1 MGDRTPYGTSRGP
14 LSGLNAAPRAGLGTA
29 TAATGRRPVG
39 TLSAAIGGSVLDMD
53 FRHTVERAQ
62 RLKQLHA
69 DFKPLVLP
77 TVWDVWS
84 ARTAAGAGFPALTV
98 GSHPLADSRGAE
110 DQEGQ
115 TFEEVLAAVRPII
128 AAVDVPVSVDLE
140 AGYGQKPADLIA
152 GLTEVGGVGLNIEDT
167 VHSDGGRVRTTQEH
181 ASYIAGLRAAAD
193 DAGIPVWI
201 NGRTDLFLHAENAS
215 DVLDEAIER
224 LRAMEEA
231 GADSV
236 YPVRIQDNDELLTAV
251 TGAVGV
257 PVNST
262 AHPVKHDLERFRR
275 LGVGRITYGPLLQ
288 LALTDAMKDMLR
300 PWAP

>member
-1 MGDRTPYGTSRGP
+1 
-14 LSGLNAAPRAGLGTA
+14 
-29 TAATGRRPVG
+29 
-39 TLSAAIGGSVLDMD
+39 MD
-53 FRHTVERAQ
+53 SHTTVERAQ
-62 RLKQLHA
+62 RFKQLHA
-69 DFKPLVLP
+69 EYKPLVLP

-84 ARTAAGAGFPALTV
+84 ARTAADAGFPALTV
-98 GSHPLADSRGAE
+98 GSHPLAGSRGAD

-140 AGYGQKPADLIA
+140 AGYGQKPADLAA
-152 GLTEVGGVGLNIEDT
+152 GLIEVGGVGLNIEDT
-167 VHSDGGRVRTTQEH
+167 VHSEGGRVRSTQEH

-201 NGRTDLFLHAENAS
+201 NGRTDLFLHADNPS
-215 DVLDEAIER
+215 DVLNEVIER
-224 LRAMEEA
+224 LRAMEQA

-236 YPVRIQDNDELLTAV
+236 YPVRIQDNDDLLAAV
-251 TGAVGV
+251 TGSVAV

-288 LALTDAMKDMLR
+288 FAMTDAMKDMLG

>member
-1 MGDRTPYGTSRGP
+1 MIYR
-14 LSGLNAAPRAGLGTA
+14 N
-29 TAATGRRPVG
+29 
-39 TLSAAIGGSVLDMD
+39 
-53 FRHTVERAQ
+53 TVQRSQ

-69 DFKPLVLP
+69 EYKPLVLP

-84 ARTAAGAGFPALTV
+84 ARTAADAGFPALTI

-110 DQEGQ
+110 DHEGQ

-140 AGYGQKPADLIA
+140 AGYGQQPADLIA

-167 VHSDGGRVRTTQEH
+167 VHSDGGRVRSTQEH
-181 ASYIAGLRAAAD
+181 AAYIAGLRAAAD
-193 DAGIPVWI
+193 NAGIPVWV
-201 NGRTDLFLHAENAS
+201 NGRTDLFLHAEDAAG
-215 DVLDEAIER
+215 VLDEAIER
-224 LRAMEEA
+224 LRALEQA
-231 GADSV
+231 GADSL
-236 YPVRIQDNDELLTAV
+236 YPVGIQDNDDLLTKVIAAV
-251 TGAVGV
+251 AI

-288 LALTDAMKDMLR
+288 FAMTDTMKDMLV

>member
-1 MGDRTPYGTSRGP
+1 MDSRT
-14 LSGLNAAPRAGLGTA
+14 
-29 TAATGRRPVG
+29 
-39 TLSAAIGGSVLDMD
+39 
-53 FRHTVERAQ
+53 TVERAQ

-69 DFKPLVLP
+69 DHKPLVLP

-84 ARTAAGAGFPALTV
+84 ARTAVGAGFPALTV
-98 GSHPLADSRGAE
+98 GSHPLADSRGAA
-110 DQEGQ
+110 DHEGQ
-115 TFEEVLAAVRPII
+115 TLEEVLAAVRPII

-140 AGYGQKPADLIA
+140 AGYGHEPADLVA

-167 VHSDGGRVRTTQEH
+167 VHSDGGRVRSAQEH

-201 NGRTDLFLHAENAS
+201 NGRTDLFLNTKDAS
-215 DVLDEAIER
+215 SVLDEAIER
-224 LRAMEEA
+224 LRAMERA
-231 GADSV
+231 GADSL
-236 YPVRIQDNDELLTAV
+236 YPVGIQDDDDLLAAV
-251 TGAVGV
+251 TGAVAV
-257 PVNST
+257 PVNAT

-288 LALTDAMKDMLR
+288 FAVTDAMKSMLG

>member
-1 MGDRTPYGTSRGP
+1 
-14 LSGLNAAPRAGLGTA
+14 
-29 TAATGRRPVG
+29 
-39 TLSAAIGGSVLDMD
+39 MD
-53 FRHTVERAQ
+53 FRTTVERAQ

-69 DFKPLVLP
+69 EYKPLVLP

-84 ARTAAGAGFPALTV
+84 ARTAADAGFPALTI

-110 DQEGQ
+110 DHEGQ

-140 AGYGQKPADLIA
+140 AGYGQQPADLIA

-167 VHSDGGRVRTTQEH
+167 VHSDGGRVRSTQEH
-181 ASYIAGLRAAAD
+181 AAYIAGLRAAAD
-193 DAGIPVWI
+193 NAGIPVWV
-201 NGRTDLFLHAENAS
+201 NGRTDLFLHAEDAAG
-215 DVLDEAIER
+215 VLDEAIER
-224 LRAMEEA
+224 LRALEQA
-231 GADSV
+231 GADSL
-236 YPVRIQDNDELLTAV
+236 YPVGIQDNDDLLTKVIAAV
-251 TGAVGV
+251 AI

-262 AHPVKHDLERFRR
+262 AHPVKHDPERFRR

-288 LALTDAMKDMLR
+288 FAMTDTMKDMLV

>member
-1 MGDRTPYGTSRGP
+1 
-14 LSGLNAAPRAGLGTA
+14 
-29 TAATGRRPVG
+29 
-39 TLSAAIGGSVLDMD
+39 MD
-53 FRHTVERAQ
+53 IRITVERAQ

-69 DFKPLVLP
+69 DNRPLVLP

-84 ARTAAGAGFPALTV
+84 ARTAADAGFPALTI
-98 GSHPLADSRGAE
+98 GSHPLADSRGAA
-110 DQEGQ
+110 DHEGQ

-140 AGYGQKPADLIA
+140 AGYGQEPADLVA
-152 GLTEVGGVGLNIEDT
+152 GLIEVGGAGLNLEDT

-181 ASYIAGLRAAAD
+181 ASYIAGVRAAAD
-193 DAGIPVWI
+193 AAGVPLWV
-201 NGRTDLFLHAENAS
+201 NGRTDLFLHATDAA
-215 DVLDEAIER
+215 DVLKEAIER
-224 LRAMEEA
+224 LQALEQA

-236 YPVRIQDNDELLTAV
+236 YPVGIQDNDELLTAV
-251 TGAVGV
+251 IGAVAV

-288 LALTDAMKDMLR
+288 FALTDAMKDMIA

>member
-1 MGDRTPYGTSRGP
+1 MDLRT
-14 LSGLNAAPRAGLGTA
+14 
-29 TAATGRRPVG
+29 
-39 TLSAAIGGSVLDMD
+39 
-53 FRHTVERAQ
+53 TVERAQ

-69 DFKPLVLP
+69 EYKPLVLP

-84 ARTAAGAGFPALTV
+84 ARTAAGAGFPALTI

-110 DQEGQ
+110 DHEGQ
-115 TFEEVLAAVRPII
+115 TFEEVLAAVGPII

-140 AGYGQKPADLIA
+140 AGYGQKPADLVA

-167 VHSDGGRVRTTQEH
+167 VHSDGGRVRSTQEH

-193 DAGIPVWI
+193 DAGIPVWV
-201 NGRTDLFLHAENAS
+201 NGRTDLFLHAKDAS
-215 DVLDEAIER
+215 GVLDEAIER
-224 LRAMEEA
+224 LRAMEQA

-236 YPVRIQDNDELLTAV
+236 YPVSIQDNDDLLTAV
-251 TGAVGV
+251 TGAVAI

-288 LALTDAMKDMLR
+288 MALTDAMKDMLG